1 MSRLRLYARKYLLLS
16 FIALLLT
23 LTFQS
28 LPTDAAQ
35 RRFADIERFPQ
46 NGAFYLPSD
55 PDAPIADYVNQVVYA
70 EEYLR
75 RHFAPWHAED
85 LSFLDLTFE
94 RLFAYHRSLAAGQ
107 WYSSDG
113 GRMAGNSIDAI
124 AKNGVIDENAIPR
137 PGIIIQPTD
146 VRVLPYE
153 RPVHSSQA
161 AALGSNGRL
170 RLDILQISAAHLG
183 EPAAIFGASADSNWI
198 YIATGTVVG
207 WVKASSV
214 ALVDND
220 FIDRFLFSE
229 KVVVARD
236 NIEVTGEQGNLLYK
250 LKLGAV
256 LPIENNEVLL
266 PTRGTSGFADVIRL
280 ELNSGIAHAFPMF
293 PMRFTPRNAALA
305 MEQLMDEP
313 YGWGG
318 ASGFR
323 DCSAMTKDYFSLFG
337 IWLPRN
343 SGDQAMTGARI
354 SLGNI
359 PVGERSGVIANQGVP
374 FATLVQMPGHI
385 MLYIGVHDGEPLV
398 FHNTW
403 GVQTRGGGRA
413 VVGRAVV
420 TSLKLGAEI
429 PDKQDNSL
437 LLDRVAVMSFPM
449 ADLISAAR

>member
-1 MSRLRLYARKYLLLS
+1 MKFCERKFLFLLPLLLS
-16 FIALLLT
+16 LT
-23 LTFQS
+23 LIIC
-28 LPTDAAQ
+28 PVPADAAQ
-35 RRFADIERFPQ
+35 AQRKFADIERFPQ
-46 NGAFYLPSD
+46 DGSSYLPSN

-75 RHFAPWHAED
+75 RHFAPWQADD

-94 RLFAYHRSLAAGQ
+94 RLFDWHKSLAAKQ

-113 GRMAGNSIDAI
+113 KQMTRSSIDAV
-124 AKNGVIDENAIPR
+124 AKNGVIDENAVPR
-137 PGIIIQPTD
+137 PGVIILPTD

-153 RPVHSSQA
+153 RPVYDSQA

-170 RLDILQISAAHLG
+170 RLDILQNSTAHLG
-183 EPAAIFGASADSNWI
+183 EPLAAFGASADSNWI
-198 YIATGTVVG
+198 FIATGTVVG

-214 ALVDND
+214 ALVDYD
-220 FIDRFLFSE
+220 FIDQFMFSE

-236 NIEVTGEQGNLLYK
+236 NIEITGEQGNLLYK
-250 LKLGAV
+250 LKLGTV
-256 LPIENNEVLL
+256 LPIENDEVLL
-266 PTRGTSGFADVIRL
+266 PARGRSGLADVIRL
-280 ELNSGIAHAFPMF
+280 RLNSDIDHAFPMF
-293 PMRFTPRNAALA
+293 PIKFTPRNAALA
-305 MEQLMDEP
+305 IEQLMGEP

-318 ASGFR
+318 AQGFR

-343 SGDQAMTGARI
+343 SGDQAVTGARI
-354 SLGNI
+354 SLRNI

-374 FATLVQMPGHI
+374 FATLIQMPGHI
-385 MLYIGVHDGEPLV
+385 MLYIGVYDGEPLV

-420 TSLKLGAEI
+420 TSLRLGAEI

-437 LLDRVAVMSFPM
+437 LLDRIAVMSFPM
-449 ADLISAAR
+449 ADLVSAAH